1 MMNDN
6 IIRLAM
12 NCRNTDSGHFTNI
25 PPAGIKPA
33 GGIVI
38 KRSV

>member
-1 MMNDN
+1 MSYKPLSNE
-6 IIRLAM
+6 L
-12 NCRNTDSGHFTNI
+12 RNTDSVRFTNI
-25 PPAGIKPA
+25 PPARIKPA